1 MILMNKELKTYA
13 THFCGVGGACYGLES
28 AGLECRFAIDYLD
41 FAVATRHKN
50 LGHMAVNM
58 DIREYVPTP
67 ADAADVLW
75 TSPPCQTFSTWTK
88 VDGDVDPLDDRNTL
102 FMSSAKYVR
111 TFRPRF
117 VILENVMG
125 LIKHDVDGAGGGTL
139 NAMKKTFT
147 DMGYHVE
154 WNVFN
159 SAEFGLPQRRDRVF
173 LVASR
178 DGQKGLLP
186 LSPSIQAKFGS
197 IMEHN
202 VIAAAWSKK
211 NYRTAVNKVERL
223 NDGPSPYKI
232 TVVGEDDILPT
243 LTCGFSGGP
252 TRKRT
257 SVVDCTESGLHF
269 MRSVTV
275 REGARAQG
283 FPDTWELPKNSSQ
296 AWTLIG
302 NAVSSPV
309 AKAIAEHLKLVAVGE
324 KPPCQ
329 TELSIA
335 RIARYVEEYVENA
348 SFQAS
353 LGLNSMKKISQPAPE
368 EYAPQMISL

>member
-1 MILMNKELKTYA
+1 MREELRTYA
-13 THFCGVGGACYGLES
+13 THFCGVGGACHGLET
-28 AGLECRFAIDYLD
+28 AGLKCNFAIDYLD
-41 FAVATRHKN
+41 FAVSTRHAN
-50 LGHMAVNM
+50 LGHLAVNM
-58 DIREYVPTP
+58 DIRDYVPVP
-67 ADAADVLW
+67 GDGADVLW

-111 TFRPRF
+111 DFRPRF

-125 LIKHDVDGAGGGTL
+125 LIKHDVDGSGGGTL
-139 NAMKKTFT
+139 NRMRRTFS

-154 WNVFN
+154 WNVYN
-159 SAEFGLPQRRDRVF
+159 SADFGLPQRRDRVF
-173 LVASR
+173 IVAAR
-178 DGQKGLLP
+178 DGQQGLMP
-186 LSPSIQAKFGS
+186 LEPRLTSKFEE

-202 VIAAAWSKK
+202 VLSAAWGKK

-232 TVVGEDDILPT
+232 AVVGEGDLLPT

-257 SVVDCTESGLHF
+257 SVVDCTKDGLYF

-283 FPDTWELPKNSSQ
+283 FPDSWTFPKNSQQ

-309 AKAIAEHLKLVAVGE
+309 ARAIAEHLKLVAVGE
-324 KPPCQ
+324 APPHK
-329 TELSIA
+329 TELSIS
-335 RIARYVEEYVENA
+335 RIARFAEEYIDDVPVEP
-348 SFQAS
+348 SF
-353 LGLNSMKKISQPAPE
+353 GLAGMKNIAAGEPAGHKPELIS
-368 EYAPQMISL
+368 I